1 MTTISLRLEDEDA
14 LLIKQYASRKQMT
27 VSELIRK
34 TVRERIAE
42 EFDLRAYQKAV
53 AAMVGEMLEVTP

>member
-1 MTTISLRLEDEDA
+1 MIL
-14 LLIKQYASRKQMT
+14 T

-53 AAMVGEMLEVTP
+53 AAMVGDMLEVTP

>member
-34 TVRERIAE
+34 TARECIAE
-42 EFDLRAYQKAV
+42 EFDLCAYQKAV